1 MFGTN
6 NKELVTIRQEVSR
19 LTETV
24 GYLVKVLQHTN
35 VILDPTDKH
44 NPIKKLK
51 KTNQKVQ
58 EISYKIGGT
67 G

>member
-1 MFGTN
+1 MFGTK
-6 NKELVTIRQEVSR
+6 KELITIRHEVSR
-19 LTETV
+19 LAETV

-51 KTNQKVQ
+51 KKILKVQ
-58 EISYKIGGT
+58 GISYKIGGT

>member
-1 MFGTN
+1 MFNTN

-24 GYLVKVLQHTN
+24 GYLVKDLQHTN

-44 NPIKKLK
+44 NPIKKIK
-51 KTNQKVQ
+51 KN
-58 EISYKIGGT
+58 EARGSGN
-67 G
+67 

>member
-1 MFGTN
+1 MFNTN

-51 KTNQKVQ
+51 KMNQKVHK
-58 EISYKIGGT
+58 INYKIGGT
-67 G
+67 I